1 MALFHW
7 IGRVIRRVFA
17 FAERLAAAA
26 LIGAV
31 TLFSLSLDFTLGIV
45 ARLYDRFDAGFS
57 DLAAESRRRKGAKGR
72 VAAPAE

>member
-7 IGRVIRRVFA
+7 IGRLFA

-26 LIGAV
+26 LIGSV
-31 TLFSLSLDFTLGIV
+31 TLFAASLDVALGIV
-45 ARLYDRFDAGFS
+45 SRLYDRFNAGFS
-57 DLAAESRRRKGAKGR
+57 DLAAESRRRREARGR

>member
-7 IGRVIRRVFA
+7 IGRIIA
-17 FAERLAAAA
+17 GAWRLAVKAF
-26 LIGAV
+26 LGVV
-31 TLFSLSLDFTLGIV
+31 TLFGASLDIALGIV
-45 ARLYDRFDAGFS
+45 AQLYDRFDAGFS